1 MGESCE
7 PRVDFIAEFTLK
19 SLRLKPD
26 KWARLMVSDEQRNF
40 VTSFIER
47 GKIDN
52 DTLGIYLGIE
62 LKVDLM
68 KFQIGGGLNNQFKLP
83 IHDSGTELYSLD
95 SHGIRYN

>member
-47 GKIDN
+47 GMVRLINFCLRIK
-52 DTLGIYLGIE
+52 
-62 LKVDLM
+62 LKV
-68 KFQIGGGLNNQFKLP
+68 N
-83 IHDSGTELYSLD
+83 TYE
-95 SHGIRYN
+95 

>member
-1 MGESCE
+1 MLSVNIFIKAIMGESCE

-47 GKIDN
+47 GK
-52 DTLGIYLGIE
+52 TLC
-62 LKVDLM
+62 LK
-68 KFQIGGGLNNQFKLP
+68 N
-83 IHDSGTELYSLD
+83 
-95 SHGIRYN
+95 

>member
-7 PRVDFIAEFTLK
+7 PRVDFISEFTLK

-47 GKIDN
+47 GKMN
-52 DTLGIYLGIE
+52 TLVFE
-62 LKVDLM
+62 D
-68 KFQIGGGLNNQFKLP
+68 
-83 IHDSGTELYSLD
+83 
-95 SHGIRYN
+95 

>member
-47 GKIDN
+47 GKID
-52 DTLGIYLGIE
+52 TLVFE
-62 LKVDLM
+62 D
-68 KFQIGGGLNNQFKLP
+68 
-83 IHDSGTELYSLD
+83 
-95 SHGIRYN
+95 

>member
-47 GKIDN
+47 GKIDTHVLEE
-52 DTLGIYLGIE
+52 DFIE
-62 LKVDLM
+62 SKYEGPNR
-68 KFQIGGGLNNQFKLP
+68 GGFYNWFKLP
-83 IHDSGTELYSLD
+83 IHDSGRELYSLD

>member
-47 GKIDN
+47 GKID
-52 DTLGIYLGIE
+52 TLVFEDQPEIKYL
-62 LKVDLM
+62 
-68 KFQIGGGLNNQFKLP
+68 
-83 IHDSGTELYSLD
+83 
-95 SHGIRYN
+95 

>member
-7 PRVDFIAEFTLK
+7 PRVDFISEFTLK

-47 GKIDN
+47 GMVRLINFCLRIK
-52 DTLGIYLGIE
+52 
-62 LKVDLM
+62 LKA
-68 KFQIGGGLNNQFKLP
+68 N
-83 IHDSGTELYSLD
+83 TYE
-95 SHGIRYN
+95 